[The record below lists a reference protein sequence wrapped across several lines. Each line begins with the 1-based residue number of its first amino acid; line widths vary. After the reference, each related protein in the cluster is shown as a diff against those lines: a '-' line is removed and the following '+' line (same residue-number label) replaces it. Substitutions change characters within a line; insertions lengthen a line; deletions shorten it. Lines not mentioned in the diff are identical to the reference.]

1 MDFFPRDKY
10 VVADQE
16 MPMGKYGA
24 ARVPLVSININGES
38 LMSH

>member
-1 MDFFPRDKY
+1 MDFFRRDKY

-24 ARVPLVSININGES
+24 ARVPLNS
-38 LMSH
+38 LYVP